1 MMGTSDGVVPG
12 LYTLA
17 AYDIIHYLHQYTDL
31 ELYISFYEIYC
42 GKLHDLL
49 NERATV
55 FCREDGKQKVNI
67 VGLTEIRADT
77 VEEIM
82 DTLQVGM
89 QLRASGS
96 TGANAESSRSHAI
109 MQMVLKHNGRLYS
122 KISFID
128 LAGSERGAD
137 TMHTDKQT
145 KLDGAEIN
153 KSLLALKECIRAL
166 DLDKKHTPFRGSKLT
181 QVLKD
186 SFVGNSKTTMIANIS
201 PALQCCEH
209 TLNTLRYADRVKEL
223 KKDPSLAGR
232 GGVTKD
238 EKLEKELGLARQQGK
253 SRIIQIDQR
262 TGKPIN

>member
-1 MMGTSDGVVPG
+1 M
-12 LYTLA
+12 
-17 AYDIIHYLHQYTDL
+17 
-31 ELYISFYEIYC
+31 E
-42 GKLHDLL
+42 
-49 NERATV
+49 
-55 FCREDGKQKVNI
+55 
-67 VGLTEIRADT
+67 
-77 VEEIM
+77 
-82 DTLQVGM
+82 TLQTGM
-89 QLRASGS
+89 TLRASGS

-145 KLDGAEIN
+145 KIDGAEIN

-201 PALQCCEH
+201 PALSCSEH

-223 KKDPSLAGR
+223 KKDGSLAGR
-232 GGVTKD
+232 DKAAS
-238 EKLEKELGLARQQGK
+238 ELGLARSK
-253 SRIIQIDQR
+253 ENTRKIAIDQR
-262 TGKPIN
+262 TGQRIADKPKGPMKPTLRSTVSQ